1 METIVG
7 AQHNFYNDVVEYF
20 SDKELY
26 NKAYENCHDEKIEL
40 AVLKKKEP
48 ILWLMIL
55 NGYRPQNG
63 KT

>member
-26 NKAYENCHDEKIEL
+26 NKAYENCHYEKIER
-40 AVLKKKEP
+40 AVLKKKEL
-48 ILWLMIL
+48 IL
-55 NGYRPQNG
+55 
-63 KT
+63 